1 SGWKH
6 PALNAASASAPK
18 ARISFARAETVEQ
31 GAACFGPARHRA
43 QEPSRA
49 VPLSCHHIDDPLRND
64 DHFLGRPAI
73 ERPFYRIE
81 RQNSGLDLGIGSIAS
96 DCDIAALPTIDL
108 DRKCDRVLDQKIRL
122 ELGPSL

>member
-1 SGWKH
+1 RGWKQP
-6 PALNAASASAPK
+6 PASAASASAPM
-18 ARISFARAETVEQ
+18 ARISFARAE
-31 GAACFGPARHRA
+31 
-43 QEPSRA
+43 RA

-64 DHFLGRPAI
+64 DHFLGRLAI

-81 RQNSGLDLGIGSIAS
+81 GQNSGLDLGIGSISS

-122 ELGPSL
+122 EARPRL